1 MQLKRKKIAGLLSV
15 ATCSL
20 LCTPAQADKG
30 EWDVDAAVLYYAEDN
45 GRVQAI
51 EPVISAKK
59 DLGDEESLSLK
70 LVIDSLTG
78 SSPNG
83 AVPSTQVQTFIT
95 PSGKSTYQV
104 APNETPLDPTFKDT
118 RVAYSMNWEKP
129 YDRNNRR
136 NYGFNISKEYDF
148 TSISA
153 NALWQHD
160 ANKKNTTYS
169 YGFNLEFDEI
179 EPVGGVPDPLTSMY
193 DQMKGDSTD
202 NRNVIDLL
210 FGVTQII
217 DRTSLFQVNL
227 TLSEADGYMTDPYKI
242 VSVVDD
248 VSGEP
253 VDQLYENRPDSRSRQ
268 GLYGKY
274 RKTLGNDDIFTASY
288 RYMTDDW
295 GDRFEHLRFHLPLQV
310 QQWLLPAAAS
320 APLRSDSGRLLC
332 LLPGRR
338 RPAAERGQR
347 RLPSRRNGRHH
358 GRHQVRARSRSATI
372 LVGATRTIRANRREF
387 TLGGDRATTQPE
399 PVPRRHRDY
408 RAIKLRV
415 YLLTGITLACQRH
428 GGNIGRVNEMAG
440 TAGIKTGERFTIY
453 KTPRAALGRRISVHG
468 EPL

>member
-1 MQLKRKKIAGLLSV
+1 VQLKRKKIAGLLSV

-20 LCTPAQADKG
+20 LCTPVQADKG
-30 EWDVDAAVLYYAEDN
+30 EWDIDAAVLYYAEDD
-45 GRVQAI
+45 GRVEAI
-51 EPVISAKK
+51 EPVISARK
-59 DLGDEESLSLK
+59 DLGDEESLSMK

-83 AVPSTQVQTFIT
+83 AVPSTQVQTFIK
-95 PSGKSTYQV
+95 PSGDGTYEV
-104 APNETPLDPTFKDT
+104 APNETPLDPSFKDT

-160 ANKKNTTYS
+160 TNQKNTTYS
-169 YGFNLEFDEI
+169 YGFNFEFDNI
-179 EPVGGVPDPLTSMY
+179 EPVGDVPDPLTSMY
-193 DQMKGDSTD
+193 DQEKGDSSDT
-202 NRNVIDLL
+202 RNVIDLL
-210 FGVTQII
+210 FGVTQVI

-242 VSVVDD
+242 VSLVDG

-295 GDRFEHLRFHLPLQV
+295 GIDSNTFDFTYRFKFGNGYYLQPRLRLYDQT
-310 QQWLLPAAAS
+310 AADFYTYFLVDGD
-320 APLRSDSGRLLC
+320 P
-332 LLPGRR
+332 
-338 RPAAERGQR
+338 
-347 RLPSRRNGRHH
+347 LPSDVSADYRLGEMEATTVGIKFGREVDRQHSWSVRLEQYEQTGESSPSEAVGQLRN
-358 GRHQVRARSRSATI
+358 QDLYPDVTATI
-372 LVGATRTIRANRREF
+372 VQLSYAFIF
-387 TLGGDRATTQPE
+387 
-399 PVPRRHRDY
+399 
-408 RAIKLRV
+408 
-415 YLLTGITLACQRH
+415 
-428 GGNIGRVNEMAG
+428 
-440 TAGIKTGERFTIY
+440 
-453 KTPRAALGRRISVHG
+453 
-468 EPL
+468 